1 MVINPNY
8 IFIGGRPVRDP
19 QIFANNSDGNSE
31 NKCAV
36 FTLAVNRIGRDG
48 EQQADYISCRCY
60 GKNAETCEKYIKRG
74 TNIQCHGAFRSY
86 LVEKEDGKKIN
97 QIYLLVDRIFFGENK
112 KTEDGQENQNSGTGS
127 NNPYYNNPR
136 TNDQQ
141 MVPQNNQSY
150 PQNENTMNRP
160 QQNRPQANPQGQ
172 QGGQAMNRPQQNRP
186 QANPQ
191 GQQGG
196 QTMNRPQQNRPQANP
211 QGQQGG
217 QTMNRPQQNRPQNDP
232 RGQQGGQTMNRPQQN
247 RPQTNPREQQNGQS
261 MNHSQQNRHQTN
273 QNSQQQNA
281 QATSRPQQN
290 QPQYDQNEQ
299 FMQGQSLFG
308 APGMPMMSGTPEDY
322 FDDFLNI
329 PDGIEEELPLH

>member
-141 MVPQNNQSY
+141 MTPQNNQSY
-150 PQNENTMNRP
+150 PQNEN
-160 QQNRPQANPQGQ
+160 
-172 QGGQAMNRPQQNRP
+172 
-186 QANPQ
+186 
-191 GQQGG
+191 
-196 QTMNRPQQNRPQANP
+196 
-211 QGQQGG
+211 
-217 QTMNRPQQNRPQNDP
+217 
-232 RGQQGGQTMNRPQQN
+232 TMNRPQQN

-299 FMQGQSLFG
+299 FMQGQNLFG
-308 APGMPMMSGTPEDY
+308 APGMPMMSGNPEDY

-329 PDGIEEELPLH
+329 PDGIEEELPFH

>member
-172 QGGQAMNRPQQNRP
+172 QGGQ
-186 QANPQ
+186 
-191 GQQGG
+191 
-196 QTMNRPQQNRPQANP
+196 
-211 QGQQGG
+211 
-217 QTMNRPQQNRPQNDP
+217 TMNRPQQNRPQNDP

-329 PDGIEEELPLH
+329 PDGIEEELPFH